1 MGLKVEN
8 LDVNYNSVRALFG
21 ISLEIDEGRTVA
33 VLGPNGAGKSSLARA
48 ICGLV
53 PPSGGCI
60 NFNGEDITSLPAH
73 RIHGLGVTY
82 IPEGRGIFPSLSVL
96 DNLRVAV
103 WPLKKRK
110 ARDGALSRAL
120 DLFPALAMRQNQL
133 AGTMSGGEQQM
144 LALARAFCAE
154 SKLIVADELSL
165 GLAPLI
171 VDSVFASLQAAKREG
186 LTIIIIEQFVNRAL
200 DMSDDC
206 VILAHGKVVWQGSAA
221 SATGAVRD
229 KYITQKE
236 VAS

>member
-1 MGLKVEN
+1 MGLKVDN
-8 LDVNYNSVRALFG
+8 LYVNYNSVRALFG
-21 ISLEIDEGRTVA
+21 VSLDIDEGRTVA

-53 PPSGGCI
+53 PPSGGRI
-60 NFNGEDITSLPAH
+60 MFDGEDITSMPAY

-103 WPLKKRK
+103 WSLKNRR
-110 ARDGALSRAL
+110 ARDEAVRRSF
-120 DLFPALAMRQNQL
+120 DLFPVLGTRQNQL

-144 LALARAFCAE
+144 LALARAFCVD

-171 VDSVFASLQAAKREG
+171 VDQVFSALEAAKREG
-186 LTIIIIEQFVNRAL
+186 LTLMIIEQFANRAL
-200 DMSDDC
+200 EMSDDC
-206 VILAHGKVVWQGSAA
+206 LIFAQGKVVWQGSAA
-221 SATGAVRD
+221 SATHAVRD
-229 KYITQKE
+229 KYIAPKR
-236 VAS
+236 AS